1 MYDIILS
8 FLTALA
14 VTYFAIP
21 SVIKVAK
28 VKNLIDIPG
37 HRAAHEEPT
46 PSLGGIAIFTGT
58 VFAITMWTPFKY
70 FAGLQYILC
79 AMMIIFLIGAKDDI
93 MPMSPIRKLGGQFLA
108 ASILAIKAEVIIT
121 TLYGLFGIYELP
133 YSIGVIFSVFVI
145 VLIINAFN
153 LIDGINGLAASL
165 GILISLVFGTWFFLI
180 ERLELATV
188 AFALTGALVAFL
200 KYNYTPAD
208 IFMGDTG
215 SMLVGIVCAILANK
229 FLETHDTYFAKT
241 LPEKPFL
248 AIYEMRSVPAIA
260 FGVLIIPLF
269 DTFRVFLT
277 RIIRG
282 QSPFSPDKRHIHH
295 LLLDIGLTH
304 IQATGVLVLVNIFFI
319 LLVFCLQ
326 NIGTM
331 PLILLVLALAF
342 LLSTLLFLKAKK
354 KRKRRNKKVISSQNQ

>member
-21 SVIKVAK
+21 SVIRVAQK
-28 VKNLIDIPG
+28 KNLIDIPG
-37 HRAAHEEPT
+37 HRAAHEKPT
-46 PSLGGIAIFTGT
+46 PSLGGIAIFAGT
-58 VFAITMWTPFKY
+58 VFAITMWTPFRY

-79 AMMIIFLIGAKDDI
+79 AMMVIFLIGAKDDI
-93 MPMSPIRKLGGQFLA
+93 MPMSPMRKLGGQFVA
-108 ASILAIKAEVIIT
+108 AAILAVKADVIIT
-121 TLYGLFGIYELP
+121 TLYGLFGIEQLP
-133 YSIGVIFSVFVI
+133 YWVGLIFSIFVI

-180 ERLELATV
+180 ERVELAMV
-188 AFALTGALVAFL
+188 AFALTGALIAFL

-215 SMLVGIVCAILANK
+215 SMLVGLVCAILANK
-229 FLETHDTYFAKT
+229 FLESHNSYFSEV

-248 AIYEMRSVPAIA
+248 AIYEMKSVPAIA

-269 DTFRVFLT
+269 DTFRVFMT

-295 LLLDIGLTH
+295 LLLDAGLSH
-304 IQATGVLVLVNIFFI
+304 MQGTGVLVLVNIFFI
-319 LLVFCLQ
+319 ILVFSLQ
-326 NIGTM
+326 SIGTLA
-331 PLILLVLALAF
+331 LILLVLSLAF
-342 LLSTLLFLKAKK
+342 LLSTILFVQAKK
-354 KRKRRNKKVISSQNQ
+354 KREG